1 MLECDGHTSNHYH
14 SYHRNCSMD
23 QIMQTKSYLAGYTRR
38 QMVFYFFEVHQIGKY
53 SSFYITVYIWET
65 FYLPEGKTFE
75 QLYAEVCSN
84 LSIFYDEDFAHLE
97 KNFDR
102 DRDLASK
109 RKVFLYQYEENCFV
123 NLPHSYLE
131 FAAPRTRT
139 LDVKPTQQK
148 VGIIKEV
155 VPTGQRSFNFFN
167 DQLEDTDQPENITLE
182 TQTLE
187 EEPELEE
194 QVVEPEQEPEE
205 ENLSPLMQDIKNADI
220 LQSKEIYL
228 RSNEIYYWP
237 TTLEELNKLLKPNE
251 SIICKKIDDMS
262 FIYIRDMK
270 A

>member
-1 MLECDGHTSNHYH
+1 
-14 SYHRNCSMD
+14 
-23 QIMQTKSYLAGYTRR
+23 MQTKSYLAGYTRR

-53 SSFYITVYIWET
+53 SSFFITVYIWET

-84 LSIFYDEDFAHLE
+84 LSIFYDEKFAHLE

-109 RKVFLYQYEENCFV
+109 RKVFLYQYEENYFV
-123 NLPHSYLE
+123 NLPHSYLKY
-131 FAAPRTRT
+131 AAPRTRT
-139 LDVKPTQQK
+139 LDVKPTEQK

-167 DQLEDTDQPENITLE
+167 DQLEDTDQPENITLG

-187 EEPELEE
+187 P
-194 QVVEPEQEPEE
+194 EPEE
-205 ENLSPLMQDIKNADI
+205 EDLSPLMQDIKNADI

-228 RSNEIYYWP
+228 QSKEIYYWP
-237 TTLEELNKLLKPNE
+237 TSLEELNKLLKPNE
-251 SIICKKIDDMS
+251 TIICKKIDDMS
-262 FIYIRDMK
+262 FIYIRDME

>member
-1 MLECDGHTSNHYH
+1 
-14 SYHRNCSMD
+14 
-23 QIMQTKSYLAGYTRR
+23 MQTKSYLAGYTRR
-38 QMVFYFFEVHQIGKY
+38 QMVLYFFEVHQIGKY

-75 QLYAEVCSN
+75 QLYNEVCSN
-84 LSIFYDEDFAHLE
+84 LSIFYDVKFAHLE

-109 RKVFLYQYEENCFV
+109 RKVFLYQYEENYFV
-123 NLPHSYLE
+123 NLPHSYLK

-139 LDVKPTQQK
+139 LDVKPTEQK

-155 VPTGQRSFNFFN
+155 VPTGQKSFNFFN

-182 TQTLE
+182 TQTL

-228 RSNEIYYWP
+228 RSNEICA
-237 TTLEELNKLLKPNE
+237 TITQV
-251 SIICKKIDDMS
+251 I
-262 FIYIRDMK
+262 
-270 A
+270 

>member
-1 MLECDGHTSNHYH
+1 MLECDGHTSNHNH
-14 SYHRNCSMD
+14 SYHRNCNMD
-23 QIMQTKSYLAGYTRR
+23 QIMQTKSYLAGYTKR
-38 QMVFYFFEVHQIGKY
+38 QMVLYFFEVHQIGKY
-53 SSFYITVYIWET
+53 SSFFITVYIWET

-84 LSIFYDEDFAHLE
+84 LSIFYDEKFAHLE

-109 RKVFLYQYEENCFV
+109 RKVFLYQYEENYFV
-123 NLPHSYLE
+123 NLPHSYLKY
-131 FAAPRTRT
+131 AAPRTRT
-139 LDVKPTQQK
+139 LDVKPTEQK

-155 VPTGQRSFNFFN
+155 VPTGQKSFNFFN

-187 EEPELEE
+187 P
-194 QVVEPEQEPEE
+194 EPEE
-205 ENLSPLMQDIKNADI
+205 EDLSPLMQDIKNADI
-220 LQSKEIYL
+220 LQSKEIY
-228 RSNEIYYWP
+228 YWP
-237 TTLEELNKLLKPNE
+237 TSLEELNKLLKPNE

>member
-1 MLECDGHTSNHYH
+1 
-14 SYHRNCSMD
+14 MD
-23 QIMQTKSYLAGYTRR
+23 QIMQTKSYLAGYTKR
-38 QMVFYFFEVHQIGKY
+38 QMVLYFFEVHQIGKY
-53 SSFYITVYIWET
+53 SSFFITVYIWET

-84 LSIFYDEDFAHLE
+84 LSIFYDEKFAHLE

-109 RKVFLYQYEENCFV
+109 RKVFLYQYEENYFV
-123 NLPHSYLE
+123 NLPHSYLKY
-131 FAAPRTRT
+131 AAPRTRT
-139 LDVKPTQQK
+139 LDVKPTEQK

-155 VPTGQRSFNFFN
+155 VPTGQKSFNFFN

-187 EEPELEE
+187 P
-194 QVVEPEQEPEE
+194 EPEE
-205 ENLSPLMQDIKNADI
+205 EDLSPLMQDIKNADI
-220 LQSKEIYL
+220 LQSKEIY
-228 RSNEIYYWP
+228 YWP
-237 TTLEELNKLLKPNE
+237 TSLEELNKLLKPNE

>member
-1 MLECDGHTSNHYH
+1 
-14 SYHRNCSMD
+14 
-23 QIMQTKSYLAGYTRR
+23 MQTKSYLAGYTRR

-53 SSFYITVYIWET
+53 SSFFITVYIWET

-84 LSIFYDEDFAHLE
+84 LSIFYDEEFAHLE

-109 RKVFLYQYEENCFV
+109 RKVFLYQYEENYFV
-123 NLPHSYLE
+123 NLPHSYLKY
-131 FAAPRTRT
+131 AAPRTRT

-187 EEPELEE
+187 P
-194 QVVEPEQEPEE
+194 EPEE
-205 ENLSPLMQDIKNADI
+205 EDLSPLMQDIKNADI
-220 LQSKEIYL
+220 LQSKEIY
-228 RSNEIYYWP
+228 YWP
-237 TTLEELNKLLKPNE
+237 TSLEELNKLLKPNE

-262 FIYIRDMK
+262 FIYIRDME

>member
-1 MLECDGHTSNHYH
+1 
-14 SYHRNCSMD
+14 MD
-23 QIMQTKSYLAGYTRR
+23 QIMQTKSYLAGYTRM

-53 SSFYITVYIWET
+53 SSFFITVYIWET

-75 QLYAEVCSN
+75 QLYREVCGV
-84 LSIFYDEDFAHLE
+84 LSMFYNKKHAHLE

-109 RKVFLYQYEENCFV
+109 RKVFLYQYEENYFV
-123 NLPHSYLE
+123 NLPHSYLKY
-131 FAAPRTRT
+131 AAPRTRT
-139 LDVKPTQQK
+139 LDVKPTEQK

-187 EEPELEE
+187 EPELEE
-194 QVVEPEQEPEE
+194 ED
-205 ENLSPLMQDIKNADI
+205 LSPLMQDIKNADI
-220 LQSKEIYL
+220 LQSKEIY
-228 RSNEIYYWP
+228 YWP
-237 TTLEELNKLLKPNE
+237 TSLEELGKLLKPNE
-251 SIICKKIDDMS
+251 SMTIKKIEDNT
-262 FIYIRDMK
+262 FIVSRTME

>member
-1 MLECDGHTSNHYH
+1 
-14 SYHRNCSMD
+14 MD
-23 QIMQTKSYLAGYTRR
+23 QIMQTKSYLAGYTRM

-53 SSFYITVYIWET
+53 SSFFITVYIWET

-75 QLYAEVCSN
+75 QLYREVCGV
-84 LSIFYDEDFAHLE
+84 LSMFYNKKYAHLE

-109 RKVFLYQYEENCFV
+109 RKVFLYQYEENYFV
-123 NLPHSYLE
+123 NLPHSYLK

-187 EEPELEE
+187 EPELEE
-194 QVVEPEQEPEE
+194 QALEPEVEQEPEE
-205 ENLSPLMQDIKNADI
+205 EDLSPLMQDIKNADI
-220 LQSKEIYL
+220 LQSKEIY
-228 RSNEIYYWP
+228 YWP
-237 TTLEELNKLLKPNE
+237 TSLEELGKLLKPNE
-251 SIICKKIDDMS
+251 SMTIKKIEDNT
-262 FIYIRDMK
+262 FIVSRTME

>member
-1 MLECDGHTSNHYH
+1 
-14 SYHRNCSMD
+14 MD

-75 QLYAEVCSN
+75 QVYREVCGV
-84 LSIFYDEDFAHLE
+84 LSMFYNKKYAHLE

-123 NLPHSYLE
+123 NLPHSYLK

-167 DQLEDTDQPENITLE
+167 DELEDTDQPENITLE

-187 EEPELEE
+187 EEPEIEL
-194 QVVEPEQEPEE
+194 VEPVVEQEPEE

-228 RSNEIYYWP
+228 QSKEIYYWP

-262 FIYIRDMK
+262 FIYIRDIE

>member
-23 QIMQTKSYLAGYTRR
+23 QIMQTKSYLAGYTRM
-38 QMVFYFFEVHQIGKY
+38 QMVFYFFEVHQTGQY
-53 SSFYITVYIWET
+53 SSFFITVYIWET
-65 FYLPEGKTFE
+65 FYLPEGKPFE
-75 QLYAEVCSN
+75 QLYAEVRGA
-84 LSIFYDEDFAHLE
+84 LSIFYNAKNAHLE

-102 DRDLASK
+102 EPDLASNK
-109 RKVFLYQYEENCFV
+109 NNFLYQYEENYFV
-123 NLPHSYLE
+123 NLPHSYLKY
-131 FAAPRTRT
+131 AAPRTRT

-167 DQLEDTDQPENITLE
+167 DQLEDTDQPENITLG

-187 EEPELEE
+187 P
-194 QVVEPEQEPEE
+194 EPEE
-205 ENLSPLMQDIKNADI
+205 EDLSPLMQDIKNADI

-228 RSNEIYYWP
+228 QSKEIYYWP
-237 TTLEELNKLLKPNE
+237 TSLEELGKLLKPNE
-251 SIICKKIDDMS
+251 SMTIKKIEDNT
-262 FIYIRDMK
+262 FIVSRTME

>member
-1 MLECDGHTSNHYH
+1 
-14 SYHRNCSMD
+14 
-23 QIMQTKSYLAGYTRR
+23 MQTKSYLAGYTRR

-53 SSFYITVYIWET
+53 SSFFITVYIWET

-84 LSIFYDEDFAHLE
+84 LSIFYDEEFAHLE

-109 RKVFLYQYEENCFV
+109 RKVFLYQYEENYFV
-123 NLPHSYLE
+123 NLPHSYLKY
-131 FAAPRTRT
+131 AAPRTRT
-139 LDVKPTQQK
+139 LDVKPTEQK

-187 EEPELEE
+187 P
-194 QVVEPEQEPEE
+194 EPEE
-205 ENLSPLMQDIKNADI
+205 EDLSPLMQDIKNADI

-228 RSNEIYYWP
+228 QSKEIYYWP
-237 TTLEELNKLLKPNE
+237 TSLEELNKLLKPNE

>member
-1 MLECDGHTSNHYH
+1 MLECDGHTSNHNH
-14 SYHRNCSMD
+14 SYHRNCKMD

-53 SSFYITVYIWET
+53 SSFFITVYIWET

-84 LSIFYDEDFAHLE
+84 LSIFYDEEFAHLE

-109 RKVFLYQYEENCFV
+109 RKVFLYQYEENYFV
-123 NLPHSYLE
+123 NLPHSYLKY
-131 FAAPRTRT
+131 AAPRTRT
-139 LDVKPTQQK
+139 LDVKPTEQK

-167 DQLEDTDQPENITLE
+167 DQLEDTDQPENITLG

-187 EEPELEE
+187 P
-194 QVVEPEQEPEE
+194 EPEE
-205 ENLSPLMQDIKNADI
+205 EDLSPLMQDIKNADI
-220 LQSKEIYL
+220 LQSKEIY
-228 RSNEIYYWP
+228 YWP
-237 TTLEELNKLLKPNE
+237 TSLEELGKLLKPNE
-251 SIICKKIDDMS
+251 SMTIKKIEDNT
-262 FIYIRDMK
+262 FIVSRTME

>member
-1 MLECDGHTSNHYH
+1 MLECDGHTSNHNH
-14 SYHRNCSMD
+14 SYHRNCKMD

-53 SSFYITVYIWET
+53 SSFFITVYIWET

-84 LSIFYDEDFAHLE
+84 LSIFYDEEFAHLE

-109 RKVFLYQYEENCFV
+109 RKVFLYQYEENYFV
-123 NLPHSYLE
+123 NLPHSYLKY
-131 FAAPRTRT
+131 AAPRTRT
-139 LDVKPTQQK
+139 LDVKPTEQK

-167 DQLEDTDQPENITLE
+167 DQLEDTDQPENITLG

-187 EEPELEE
+187 P
-194 QVVEPEQEPEE
+194 EPEE
-205 ENLSPLMQDIKNADI
+205 EDLSPLMQDIKNADI

-228 RSNEIYYWP
+228 QSKEIYYWP
-237 TTLEELNKLLKPNE
+237 TSLEELNKLLKPNE
-251 SIICKKIDDMS
+251 TIICKKIDDMS
-262 FIYIRDMK
+262 FIYIRDIE

>member
-1 MLECDGHTSNHYH
+1 
-14 SYHRNCSMD
+14 MD

-53 SSFYITVYIWET
+53 SSFFITVYIWET

-84 LSIFYDEDFAHLE
+84 LSIFYDEEFAHLE

-109 RKVFLYQYEENCFV
+109 RKVFLYQYEENYFV
-123 NLPHSYLE
+123 NLPHSYLKY
-131 FAAPRTRT
+131 AAPRTRT
-139 LDVKPTQQK
+139 LDVKPTEQK

-187 EEPELEE
+187 P
-194 QVVEPEQEPEE
+194 EPEE
-205 ENLSPLMQDIKNADI
+205 EDLSPLMQDIKNADI

-228 RSNEIYYWP
+228 QSKEIYYWP
-237 TTLEELNKLLKPNE
+237 TSLEELNKLLKPNE

>member
-1 MLECDGHTSNHYH
+1 
-14 SYHRNCSMD
+14 
-23 QIMQTKSYLAGYTRR
+23 MQTKSYLAGYTRR

-53 SSFYITVYIWET
+53 SSFFITVYIWET

-84 LSIFYDEDFAHLE
+84 LSIFYDEKFAHLE

-109 RKVFLYQYEENCFV
+109 RKVFLYQYEENYFV
-123 NLPHSYLE
+123 NLPHSYLKY
-131 FAAPRTRT
+131 AAPRTRT

-155 VPTGQRSFNFFN
+155 VPTGQKSFNFFN
-167 DQLEDTDQPENITLE
+167 DQLEDTDQLENITLG

-187 EEPELEE
+187 P
-194 QVVEPEQEPEE
+194 EPEE
-205 ENLSPLMQDIKNADI
+205 EDLSPLMQDIKNADI
-220 LQSKEIYL
+220 LQSKEIY
-228 RSNEIYYWP
+228 YWP
-237 TTLEELNKLLKPNE
+237 TSLEELGKLLKPNE
-251 SIICKKIDDMS
+251 SMTIKKIEDNT
-262 FIYIRDMK
+262 FIVSRTME

>member
-1 MLECDGHTSNHYH
+1 
-14 SYHRNCSMD
+14 
-23 QIMQTKSYLAGYTRR
+23 MQTKSYLAGYTRR

-53 SSFYITVYIWET
+53 SSFFITVYIWET

-84 LSIFYDEDFAHLE
+84 LSIFYDEKFAHLE

-109 RKVFLYQYEENCFV
+109 RKVFLYQYEENYFV
-123 NLPHSYLE
+123 NLPHSYLKY
-131 FAAPRTRT
+131 AAPRTRT
-139 LDVKPTQQK
+139 LDVKPTEQK

-167 DQLEDTDQPENITLE
+167 DQLEDTDQLENITLG

-187 EEPELEE
+187 P
-194 QVVEPEQEPEE
+194 EPEE
-205 ENLSPLMQDIKNADI
+205 EDLSPLMQDIKNADI

-228 RSNEIYYWP
+228 QSKEIYYWP
-237 TTLEELNKLLKPNE
+237 TSLEELNKLLKPNE
-251 SIICKKIDDMS
+251 TIICKKIDDMS
-262 FIYIRDMK
+262 FIYIRDME

>member
-1 MLECDGHTSNHYH
+1 
-14 SYHRNCSMD
+14 
-23 QIMQTKSYLAGYTRR
+23 MQTKSYLAGYTRR

-53 SSFYITVYIWET
+53 SSFFITVYIWET

-84 LSIFYDEDFAHLE
+84 LSIFYDEEFAHLE

-109 RKVFLYQYEENCFV
+109 RKVFLYQYEENYFV
-123 NLPHSYLE
+123 NLPHSYLKY
-131 FAAPRTRT
+131 AAPRTRT
-139 LDVKPTQQK
+139 LDVKPTEQK

-167 DQLEDTDQPENITLE
+167 DQLEDTDQPENITLG

-187 EEPELEE
+187 P
-194 QVVEPEQEPEE
+194 EPEE
-205 ENLSPLMQDIKNADI
+205 EDLSPLMQDIKNADI
-220 LQSKEIYL
+220 LQSKEIY
-228 RSNEIYYWP
+228 YWP
-237 TTLEELNKLLKPNE
+237 TSLEELNKLLKPNE
-251 SIICKKIDDMS
+251 TIICKKIDDMS
-262 FIYIRDMK
+262 FIYIRDIE

>member
-1 MLECDGHTSNHYH
+1 
-14 SYHRNCSMD
+14 MD
-23 QIMQTKSYLAGYTRR
+23 QIMQTKSYLAGYTRM
-38 QMVFYFFEVHQIGKY
+38 QMVFYFFEVHQTGQY
-53 SSFYITVYIWET
+53 SSFFITVYIWET
-65 FYLPEGKTFE
+65 FYLPEGKPFE
-75 QLYAEVCSN
+75 QLYAEVRGA
-84 LSIFYDEDFAHLE
+84 LSIFYNAKNAHLE

-102 DRDLASK
+102 EPDLASNK
-109 RKVFLYQYEENCFV
+109 NNFLYQYEENYFV
-123 NLPHSYLE
+123 NLPHSYLKY
-131 FAAPRTRT
+131 AAPRTRT

-155 VPTGQRSFNFFN
+155 VPTGQKSFNFFN

-187 EEPELEE
+187 EPELEE
-194 QVVEPEQEPEE
+194 PVVEPEQ

-220 LQSKEIYL
+220 SQSKEIYFQ
-228 RSNEIYYWP
+228 SNEIYYWP

>member
-1 MLECDGHTSNHYH
+1 
-14 SYHRNCSMD
+14 MD

-38 QMVFYFFEVHQIGKY
+38 QMVLYFFEVHQIGKY
-53 SSFYITVYIWET
+53 SSFFITVYIWET

-84 LSIFYDEDFAHLE
+84 LSIFYDEEFAHLE

-109 RKVFLYQYEENCFV
+109 RKVFLYQYEENYFV
-123 NLPHSYLE
+123 NLPHSYLKY
-131 FAAPRTRT
+131 AAPRTRT
-139 LDVKPTQQK
+139 LDVKPTEQK
-148 VGIIKEV
+148 VGTIKEV
-155 VPTGQRSFNFFN
+155 VPTGQKSFNFFN

-187 EEPELEE
+187 EPELEL
-194 QVVEPEQEPEE
+194 VEEALEQEPEE

-228 RSNEIYYWP
+228 QSKEIYYWP
-237 TTLEELNKLLKPNE
+237 TSLEELNKLLKPNE

-262 FIYIRDMK
+262 FIYIREME

>member
-1 MLECDGHTSNHYH
+1 
-14 SYHRNCSMD
+14 
-23 QIMQTKSYLAGYTRR
+23 MQTKPYLDGYTRI
-38 QMVFYFFEVHQIGKY
+38 QMVFYFFEVHQTGQY
-53 SSFYITVYIWET
+53 SSFYITVYLWNT

-75 QLYAEVCSN
+75 QLYAEVRGA
-84 LSIFYDEDFAHLE
+84 LSKFYNAKNAHLE

-102 DRDLASK
+102 EPDLASNK
-109 RKVFLYQYEENCFV
+109 NNFLYQYEENYFV
-123 NLPHSYLE
+123 NLPHSYLKY
-131 FAAPRTRT
+131 AAPRTLT

-187 EEPELEE
+187 EEPEIEL
-194 QVVEPEQEPEE
+194 VEPEVEQEPEE

-228 RSNEIYYWP
+228 QSKEIYYWP

-262 FIYIRDMK
+262 FIYIRELE

>member
-1 MLECDGHTSNHYH
+1 
-14 SYHRNCSMD
+14 
-23 QIMQTKSYLAGYTRR
+23 MQTKSYLAGYTRR

-53 SSFYITVYIWET
+53 SSFFITVYIWET

-84 LSIFYDEDFAHLE
+84 LSIFYDEKFAHLE

-109 RKVFLYQYEENCFV
+109 RKVFLYQYEENYFV
-123 NLPHSYLE
+123 NLPHSYLKY
-131 FAAPRTRT
+131 AAPRTRT

-155 VPTGQRSFNFFN
+155 VPTGQKSFNFFN
-167 DQLEDTDQPENITLE
+167 DQLEDTDQLENITLE

-187 EEPELEE
+187 P
-194 QVVEPEQEPEE
+194 EPEE
-205 ENLSPLMQDIKNADI
+205 EDLSPLMQDIKNADI
-220 LQSKEIYL
+220 LQSKEIY
-228 RSNEIYYWP
+228 YWP
-237 TTLEELNKLLKPNE
+237 TSLEELGKLLKPNE
-251 SIICKKIDDMS
+251 SMTIKKIEDNT
-262 FIYIRDMK
+262 FIVSRTME

>member
-1 MLECDGHTSNHYH
+1 
-14 SYHRNCSMD
+14 MD

-53 SSFYITVYIWET
+53 SSFFITVYIWET

-84 LSIFYDEDFAHLE
+84 LSIFYDEEFAHLE

-109 RKVFLYQYEENCFV
+109 RKVFLYQYEENYFV
-123 NLPHSYLE
+123 NLPHSYLKY
-131 FAAPRTRT
+131 AAPRTRT
-139 LDVKPTQQK
+139 LDVKPTEQK

-167 DQLEDTDQPENITLE
+167 DQLEDTDQPENITLG

-187 EEPELEE
+187 P
-194 QVVEPEQEPEE
+194 EPEE
-205 ENLSPLMQDIKNADI
+205 EDLSPLMQDIKNADI
-220 LQSKEIYL
+220 LQSKEIY
-228 RSNEIYYWP
+228 YWP
-237 TTLEELNKLLKPNE
+237 TSLEELGKLLKPNE
-251 SIICKKIDDMS
+251 SMTIKKIEDNT
-262 FIYIRDMK
+262 FIVSRTME